1 MSSKVKNMKKLVLF
15 LAIATQT
22 GVATAQVNSDK
33 EPFLTKSL
41 STENINGVEVQTS
54 GGSISVTAVNA
65 AEARIEVFIRG
76 NNGGTGLSKAEIQ
89 KRLDEQYNLDITV
102 ANNKVVAIAKGKSN
116 MKDWKRSLS
125 ISFKVFVPKSVS
137 TQLRTSGGSIQLNG
151 ISGNQ
156 DFATSGGSLHV
167 DNVSGKIKGRT
178 SGGSVQLSNS
188 SDDIDLGTSG
198 GSISAKDC
206 QGKLTLTTSGG
217 SLQLKNLSGDIRSS
231 TSGGSIT
238 GKDIRGTLATA
249 TSGGSIH
256 LTGLSCSL
264 DAATSGGKIDVAVKE
279 LGKYIKLANSSGHI
293 QLQLPGGKGLD
304 LDLSAN
310 KIKTDRLENFN
321 GTVED
326 EKIKGSLNG
335 GGVPVTVKTNSGRI
349 SLTFN

>member
-1 MSSKVKNMKKLVLF
+1 MKKLVLS
-15 LAIATQT
+15 LAIITQ
-22 GVATAQVNSDK
+22 ACTAIARFNPDK

-41 STENINGVEVQTS
+41 SSESINNVDVQTS
-54 GGSISVTAVNA
+54 GGSISVTVVNA
-65 AEARIEVFIRG
+65 ADARIEVYITG
-76 NNGGTGLSKAEIQ
+76 NNGGIGLSKAEIQ
-89 KRLDEQYNLDITV
+89 KRLDEKYDLDITV
-102 ANNKVVAIAKGKSN
+102 TGNKVVAIAKAKSKI
-116 MKDWKRSLS
+116 KDWKKSLN
-125 ISFKVFVPKSVS
+125 ISFKVFVPKNAS
-137 TQLRTSGGSIQLNG
+137 TQLLTSGGSIYLNG

-156 DFATSGGSLHV
+156 DFTTSGGSLQV
-167 DNVSGKIKGRT
+167 NNVSGKIKGRT

-188 SDDIDLGTSG
+188 SGYIDLGTSG

-217 SLQLKNLSGDIRSS
+217 SLQLKNLSGDISSS

-238 GKDIRGTLATA
+238 GSVIGGTLATA

-256 LTGLSCSL
+256 LTYLFCSL

-279 LGKYIKLANSSGHI
+279 LGKYIRLANSSGHI
-293 QLQLPGGKGLD
+293 QLQLPVGKGLD

-326 EKIKGSLNG
+326 EKIKGSVNG
-335 GGVPVTVKTNSGRI
+335 GGVPVNVKTNSGRI